1 MTYKMLF
8 GFVTT
13 VRSIEPN
20 RNLKKDATV
29 KTSYIVWW
37 SS

>member
-13 VRSIEPN
+13 VRSSESN
-20 RNLKKDATV
+20 RNLKQDATM
-29 KTSYIVWW
+29 KTSYIKCC
-37 SS
+37 